1 MSEEPESEGGS
12 RTAGGCFLTVLG
24 IGAVAVLLRA
34 APVAGI
40 LTVWGVGGVVLW
52 WAVNRRNKIE
62 NPSPTVTPEVVEE
75 EKPQFRSVP
84 DPDNDHHTFI
94 VWTDQKES

>member
-1 MSEEPESEGGS
+1 MSEEPEPAGCS
-12 RTAGGCFLTVLG
+12 RAAGGCFLTVLG

-40 LTVWGVGGVVLW
+40 LSVWGVGGVVLW
-52 WAVNRRNKIE
+52 WAVNRPNKIE
-62 NPSPTVTPEVVEE
+62 NPSPTIEPPPENT
-75 EKPQFRSVP
+75 KPQFRSVP